1 MVAPMEDVNQNC
13 KTPSGE
19 AQSKAPGLVYRW
31 LRAVGF
37 FRGFLIVSLIPVT
50 AGSVA
55 ATHESGR
62 TLNWALMLAALF
74 GAWCYHAGAN
84 LLNDYYD
91 HLSGADDINEVRTPF
106 SGGTRVIQ
114 EGLLPARSLR
124 NAAWMAYGLGSIII
138 WILAS
143 RIGPGI
149 YLLAAAGAA
158 SGIAYSVR
166 PVWLAYRGLGEIVLG
181 LNFGP
186 ILTAY
191 GAYVQVGHVPISA
204 LWIGTALGLWSAAII
219 TVNEIPDFT
228 ADKAAGK
235 MNFVARHGRG
245 AGIRLWATLL
255 FASVAVIIIGAAS
268 GIIGRSGFFAAA
280 FLPIIYLRSRAPE
293 SWTQDLDR
301 VVAVCRFTIIGQ
313 ALLWILL
320 LLMFITA
327 S

>member
-1 MVAPMEDVNQNC
+1 MEDVNQIS
-13 KTPSGE
+13 KTPSGKT
-19 AQSKAPGLVYRW
+19 QSKAPGPVFRW

-55 ATHESGR
+55 ATHGSGR
-62 TLNWALMLAALF
+62 PLDWGLMFAALL

-149 YLLAAAGAA
+149 YWLAAAGAA
-158 SGIAYSVR
+158 SGISYSLR

-191 GAYVQVGHVPISA
+191 GAYVQVGHVPISV

-219 TVNEIPDFT
+219 TVNEIPDFV
-228 ADKAAGK
+228 ADKASGK
-235 MNFVARHGRG
+235 LNFVARHGRS
-245 AGIRLWATLL
+245 AGVRLWATLL
-255 FASVAVIIIGAAS
+255 FAAVMVIVVGAGA
-268 GIIGRSGFFAAA
+268 GVIGRSGFFAAA

-301 VVAVCRFTIIGQ
+301 VVAACRYTIIGH
-313 ALLWILL
+313 AVLWILL
-320 LLMFITA
+320 LLTFITA